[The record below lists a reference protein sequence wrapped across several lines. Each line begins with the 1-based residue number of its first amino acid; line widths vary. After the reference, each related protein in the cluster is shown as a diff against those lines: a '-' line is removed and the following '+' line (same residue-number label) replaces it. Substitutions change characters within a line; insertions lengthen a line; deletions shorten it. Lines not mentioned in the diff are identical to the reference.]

1 MILRRWIVALIL
13 LSTIPNTT
21 SEWDGIDEDEEE
33 TEQREDTES
42 KIEEAVMESTA
53 LTTSTIPTTT
63 KDFCHCEME
72 IYGPEVLEGV
82 LKSPNY
88 PSPHCGTGKCIYKIL
103 PHPNMSLHINIESL
117 SLSTESTLT
126 FWNIVNVEK
135 KEYLIYNSVSTG
147 RYSYN
152 GRFDGYNTFSTAVNV
167 GFKAIFKMHN
177 NEYSSRGFKIKFE
190 RVSLDD
196 KKYLCPPSHVP
207 IGPES
212 TEVSVGNQTF
222 ESRSGCTFVLT
233 RSSEGIEK
241 GLEEMYIHITT
252 ERGVFVSVRRYDED
266 GVFTNGDLSDRTR
279 GILVDATRVEVVFRA
294 PTSDGGPYN
303 TPNITAMLMG
313 HTCECPEPEYIL
325 NFEFFHMRI
334 TSPGFPDLYCPGKKC
349 NTLIKVSKIKG
360 QERMKT
366 DLIFVETNCSLSELD
381 LLELRSADSS
391 KVLFRSQH
399 KQQDPSRPMRAMV
412 FEAQNLAVEYTPSN
426 SVQTRFFEMN
436 LTRMNVLEECV
447 CSVYDSK
454 VFETNGKLTIP
465 ISSRCHLMHCHWK
478 FSNNR
483 YDKLISVTFKLENPY
498 KTDLI
503 YMYSDNMME
512 EYGYGE
518 LSHVRQV
525 TSPSAISMTFSRMK
539 WFATPNATLKIS
551 WEQIERCLCP
561 DESFYLTD
569 GKSLVITSPHW
580 PQQYCSMLL
589 CRHTFFAPKGHFLEV
604 VIDNADI
611 ERYHDYLKIYDGN
624 STTDPLLM
632 KLENDGEYI
641 DIFKKKPFFF
651 IFRVSGLSEKVIQ
664 FNSTQNTVMFVFHTD
679 ESGNNKGY
687 HANVICH
694 FFRCIPKYF
703 QGLLCLYHCP
713 SRPCRCNC
721 IRGSCLRC
729 PSQEGPEQPPISI
742 HEQPNCF
749 LLCQRDRVNNNVFVL
764 IIDVFRGAALNV
776 AFEPGTNENANTTEL
791 ETELL

>member
-152 GRFDGYNTFSTAVNV
+152 GRFDGYTTFSTAVNV
-167 GFKAIFKMHN
+167 GFKAVFKMHN

-349 NTLIKVSKIKG
+349 NTLIKVPKIKG

-539 WFATPNATLKIS
+539 LFATPNATLKIS

-632 KLENDGEYI
+632 K
-641 DIFKKKPFFF
+641 
-651 IFRVSGLSEKVIQ
+651 VSGLSEKVIQ

-694 FFRCIPKYF
+694 AYPSTSKGSFVFIIV
-703 QGLLCLYHCP
+703 LLALVVAIVSVGVAYVVH
-713 SRPCRCNC
+713 RKKA
-721 IRGSCLRC
+721 
-729 PSQEGPEQPPISI
+729 Q
-742 HEQPNCF
+742 
-749 LLCQRDRVNNNVFVL
+749 NNHQYQSMNNPTVSYSASGTG
-764 IIDVFRGAALNV
+764 GAALNV
-776 AFEPGTNENANTTEL
+776 AFEPGNNENANTTEL